1 VNPGSFGEG
10 LTEMYGID
18 AVIYELNSVWAEG
31 LGRAPLHTD
40 WQQLGRDLPL
50 VIHRYFSE

>member
-1 VNPGSFGEG
+1 
-10 LTEMYGID
+10 MYGID